1 MTALHQRVHTVLES
15 FQVDYTAPIDQETQ
29 AIAQAL
35 EIFILIVTIDLA
47 ATLTELKTLDGVTH
61 MLRKKGPQVQSM
73 FYHRQNLA
81 ARIAGYWQ
89 AFSDVC
95 TVFLEHSPKQVVEAI
110 FAPLNRQMA
119 EFWERWPSATPD
131 RLFYPAQQDTMLALW
146 QHCALLPPTPLAE
159 QH

>member
-47 ATLTELKTLDGVTH
+47 TTLTELKTLDGVTPW
-61 MLRKKGPQVQSM
+61 LRKRGVHVQPM
-73 FYHRQNLA
+73 RYHRQDLA

-119 EFWERWPSATPD
+119 EFWERWPNATPYP
-131 RLFYPAQQDTMLALW
+131 LFYPAQQDTMLALW
-146 QHCALLPPTPLAE
+146 QHCAPLPPTPAGD
-159 QH
+159 QQ